1 MRKRDADLAE
11 EVNAA
16 LATLKED
23 GTYDTIMDK
32 YFAYDIKM

>member
-11 EVNAA
+11 EVNTA

-23 GTYDTIMDK
+23 GTYDAIMKK
-32 YFAYDIKM
+32 YFAYDVKM